1 MSINLTRFY
10 YDIDD
15 EKRTGL
21 LNQRI
26 FDDVETTEADAFE
39 SELQSKDIEYIRV
52 DL

>member
-15 EKRTGL
+15 ENRTGL
-21 LNQRI
+21 LNQCAV
-26 FDDVETTEADAFE
+26 DDVETIEADAFE
-39 SELQSKDIEYIRV
+39 LELQSKNIEYIRV

>member
-15 EKRTGL
+15 EERTGL
-21 LNQRI
+21 LNQCVV
-26 FDDVETTEADAFE
+26 DDIETIEADTFE
-39 SELQSKDIEYIRV
+39 LELQSKDIKYIRV

>member
-1 MSINLTRFY
+1 VSINLTRFY

-15 EKRTGL
+15 EQRTGL
-21 LNQRI
+21 LNQSI

>member
-1 MSINLTRFY
+1 VSINLTRFY

-21 LNQRI
+21 LNQQV
-26 FDDVETTEADAFE
+26 FDDVETIEADAFE
-39 SELQSKDIEYIRV
+39 LGLQSKDIEYIRV